1 VRFPERVSR
10 SESSKAVSSILYI
23 DKKLTQHI
31 SRDTSGEWWRMYTD
45 PEESAE
51 HAKRL
56 DIEQDSPNARV
67 EPYIQQTRAT
77 QVSSSSSPLG
87 CTCIC
92 NCGATGNIGITE
104 DKRPSKGMKAKAKT
118 ESRYEEDLVPDAL
131 SFEYVQAHSLSR
143 SDIRNADQ

>member
-1 VRFPERVSR
+1 
-10 SESSKAVSSILYI
+10 
-23 DKKLTQHI
+23 
-31 SRDTSGEWWRMYTD
+31 MYTD

-56 DIEQDSPNARV
+56 DIEQDSPTARV

-92 NCGATGNIGITE
+92 NCGATGNIGISE
-104 DKRPSKGMKAKAKT
+104 AKRPSNGMKAKAKT

-131 SFEYVQAHSLSR
+131 NIEYVQVHSLPR
-143 SDIRNADQ
+143 SHIRYADQ